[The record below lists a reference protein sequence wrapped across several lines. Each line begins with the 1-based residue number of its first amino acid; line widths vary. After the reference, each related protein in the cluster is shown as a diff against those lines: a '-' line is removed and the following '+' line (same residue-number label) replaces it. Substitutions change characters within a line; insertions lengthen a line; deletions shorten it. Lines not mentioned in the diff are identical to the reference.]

1 VLFYYIFGPILEL
14 FQQRDAFLFSFYH
27 RKTGKYM
34 NSNFDVYLQGLIIRN
49 KRFSPWGLEELGD
62 TKGVIYLQ
70 FECAQLFI
78 SKLVIFGVKKFRN
91 TAT

>member
-1 VLFYYIFGPILEL
+1 
-14 FQQRDAFLFSFYH
+14 
-27 RKTGKYM
+27 M
-34 NSNFDVYLQGLIIRN
+34 NSNFDVYSQGLIIRGLD
-49 KRFSPWGLEELGD
+49 PWGLEELGD

-70 FECAQLFI
+70 FRCAQYIFI